1 MIEVPAGSLF
11 LGETVDT
18 GHQRTG
24 QPVLLKA
31 NDLTTHGVMVGMTGS
46 GKTGLG
52 VVLIEEALLQGVPV
66 LIIDPKG
73 DLGNLMLTFP
83 ELSPADFAPWV
94 EGGDAAQVA
103 AAWREGLAGWG
114 IDGSRI
120 RAFKDKAAAA
130 IYTPGSTAGSPLNLV
145 GSLIAPADPGDIE
158 TMRDEIEGF
167 VSGLL
172 AMIGIQADPLSSRVH
187 ILLSN
192 LIEHSWA
199 AGRDLDLA
207 ALVGQV
213 QQPPVRKLGV
223 FDVDT
228 FFPPKD
234 RTTFAMR
241 LNGLLASPAFAAW
254 STGPPLDVAGMLWDG
269 GAPRAAIVS
278 IAHLSDDER
287 QFVVTAVLSKL
298 ITWMRRQ
305 PGTDQLRVLVY
316 FDEVMGYVPPLGNP
330 PAKQPIL
337 TIMKQARAFGVG
349 MVLATQNPVDVDY
362 KGIANAGTWII
373 GRLQTEQD
381 KARLIDG
388 LAAAS
393 GGVDLATT
401 SATISGLAKREFLL
415 RQAGTDKLT
424 VFTTRWAMAYLRGP
438 LTREQIATLMT
449 AAAPAPALDQHAGT
463 AAPPA
468 PSPEPAVDQ
477 TSVVPRSAPGLP
489 VRFLAPAAPWGPDIG
504 VDAASTTY
512 AAAAV
517 ARVEL
522 LFDDERAGV
531 RHAEQ
536 WEAVVYPLSASTDP
550 AAAIPVDYDERD
562 FVATAPSGALFVL
575 PEAPIGDKGFF
586 TDIEKAITEHLYR
599 NRTTTVL
606 RNPDLRLYSRV
617 DESDEAFAARCEQ
630 AADAAG
636 DEAAAKLR
644 TKYENRLARAQE
656 ALGVAEGRLSQA
668 TASAEAA
675 RNDELVR
682 GAGSV
687 LDVFLGGRRSLR
699 KITTALGGAGSRRG
713 RSGTAKARVDAAADR
728 VSDKRTAL
736 EQIEHDLA
744 DELLELA
751 ATWDERAANIERVEI
766 PLEKSDIRL
775 SALAVV
781 WLPIAAP

>member
-1 MIEVPAGSLF
+1 MPAGSLF
-11 LGETVDT
+11 LGESVDAA
-18 GHQRTG
+18 HERTG

-31 NDLTTHGVMVGMTGS
+31 NDLTTHGVIVGMTGS

-52 VVLIEEALLQGVPV
+52 MVLIEEALLQGVPV

-73 DLGNLMLTFP
+73 DLGNLLLTFP
-83 ELSPADFAPWV
+83 DLGADDFAPWV
-94 EGGDAAQVA
+94 EGGNAAEVA
-103 AAWREGLAGWG
+103 ASWRDGLAGWG
-114 IDGSRI
+114 IDGTRI
-120 RAFKDKAAAA
+120 RALKDKAAAA

-145 GSLIAPADPGDIE
+145 GSLTAPDDPGDVE

-167 VSGLL
+167 ASGLL
-172 AMIGIQADPLSSRVH
+172 AMIGIQADPLSSREH

-192 LIEHSWA
+192 LIEHSWMS
-199 AGRDLDLA
+199 GRDLDLA

-228 FFPPKD
+228 FFPPND

-254 STGPPLDVAGMLWDG
+254 STGPPLDIADLLWDG
-269 GAPRAAIVS
+269 DRPRAAIVTIS
-278 IAHLSDDER
+278 HLSDDER

-298 ITWMRRQ
+298 ITWMRGQ

-362 KGIANAGTWII
+362 KGIANAGTWMI

-388 LAAAS
+388 LAAAT

-401 SATISGLAKREFLL
+401 SATITGLGKREFLL
-415 RQAGTDKLT
+415 RQAGTDRLT

-438 LTREQIATLMT
+438 LTREQIATLMAGATSAGAAEDAGTAT
-449 AAAPAPALDQHAGT
+449 AAAT
-463 AAPPA
+463 APA
-468 PSPEPAVDQ
+468 PSADQ
-477 TSVVPRSAPGLP
+477 TTVVPRSAAGLP
-489 VRFLAPAAPWGPDIG
+489 VRFLAPSAPWGADVG
-504 VDAASTTY
+504 VDATSSTY

-517 ARVEL
+517 ARVDL
-522 LFDDERAGV
+522 LFDDDKAGV
-531 RHAEQ
+531 RHTEQ
-536 WEAVVYPLSASTDP
+536 WEAVVHPLGMSVDP
-550 AAAIPVDYDERD
+550 AAAVPVDYDERD
-562 FVATAPSGALFVL
+562 FVATAPDGALFVL

-586 TDIEKAITEHLYR
+586 TGIEKAITEHLYR
-599 NRTTTVL
+599 SRTTTVL

-617 DESDEAFAARCEQ
+617 DETEEAFAARCAQ

-644 TKYENRLARAQE
+644 SKYEARLARARE
-656 ALGVAEGRLSQA
+656 AVGAAEGRLNQA
-668 TASAEAA
+668 TASADAA

-713 RSGTAKARVDAAADR
+713 RSGTAQARVAAAADR
-728 VSDKRTAL
+728 VTDKRTAL
-736 EQIEHDLA
+736 EQLEQDLA
-744 DELLELA
+744 DELLDLA
-751 ATWDERAANIERVEI
+751 ATWDDRAATIEHVEI
-766 PLEKSDIRL
+766 PLEKTDIRL
-775 SALAVV
+775 TDLAVV
-781 WLPIAAP
+781 WVPVATA